1 MRNRF
6 FQFFMVMVASVALT
20 SCSKDDDTTPSE
32 QNIYQTA
39 KANPDLSS
47 LVAAIDKAGLSDEL
61 SNSAASFTVFA
72 PTNDA
77 FSAFLTANGFNS
89 LNDVPVDVLT
99 SVLLNHLV
107 DGKKMAAD
115 LTTGYVNTLA
125 TFGSTTS
132 HLSLYVNTTSGVML
146 NGSSKVTA
154 SDVKATNGVVH
165 VVDQVIGLPTVVTFA
180 VSNPEFS
187 TLVQALTRPDLST
200 DFVSILSGAGPFTVF
215 APTNAAF
222 SALLTEL
229 GVSSLNDIDAATL
242 EKVLTYHVV
251 SGNILAES
259 LSNNQVVGTLNGDS
273 FTIHLMTG
281 AQIMDVNDRT
291 SNIIA
296 TDVQGSN
303 GVVHVIDK
311 VILPTL

>member
-6 FQFFMVMVASVALT
+6 FQFFMVMVASAVLT

-61 SNSAASFTVFA
+61 SNSGASFTVFA

-77 FSAFLTANGFNS
+77 FSAFLSANGFNS

-99 SVLLNHLV
+99 SVLLNHVV
-107 DGKKMAAD
+107 DGRKMAAD

-132 HLSLYVNTTSGVML
+132 HLSLYVNTSAGVTL

-154 SDVKATNGVVH
+154 ADVKASNGVVH

-180 VSNPEFS
+180 ISNPDFS

-229 GVSSLNDIDAATL
+229 GASSLDDIDAATL

-273 FTIHLMTG
+273 FTIHLMSG
-281 AQIMDVNDRT
+281 AQIMDANDRT

>member
-6 FQFFMVMVASVALT
+6 FQFFMVMVASAVLT
-20 SCSKDDDTTPSE
+20 SCSKDDDTTPAE

-39 KANPDLSS
+39 KTNPDLSS

-61 SNSAASFTVFA
+61 SNSASSFTVFA

-77 FSAFLTANGFNS
+77 FSAFLSANGFSS

-99 SVLLNHLV
+99 SVLLNHVV

-132 HLSLYVNTTSGVML
+132 HLSLYVNTSAGVTL

-154 SDVKATNGVVH
+154 ADVKASNGVVH

-180 VSNPEFS
+180 VSNPDFS

-229 GVSSLNDIDAATL
+229 GASSLNDIDAATL

-273 FTIHLMTG
+273 FTIHLMSG
-281 AQIMDVNDRT
+281 AQIMDANDRT
-291 SNIIA
+291 SNI
-296 TDVQGSN
+296 
-303 GVVHVIDK
+303 
-311 VILPTL
+311 

>member
-6 FQFFMVMVASVALT
+6 FQFFMVMVASAVLT
-20 SCSKDDDTTPSE
+20 SCSKDDDTTPAE

-39 KANPDLSS
+39 KTNPDLSS

-61 SNSAASFTVFA
+61 SNSASSFTVFA

-77 FSAFLTANGFNS
+77 FSAFLSANGFSS

-99 SVLLNHLV
+99 SVLLNHVV

-132 HLSLYVNTTSGVML
+132 HLSLYVNTSAGVTL

-154 SDVKATNGVVH
+154 ADVKASNGVVH

-180 VSNPEFS
+180 VSNPDFS

-229 GVSSLNDIDAATL
+229 GASSLDDIDAATL

-273 FTIHLMTG
+273 FTIHLMSG
-281 AQIMDVNDRT
+281 AQIMDANDRT

>member
-6 FQFFMVMVASVALT
+6 FQFFMVMVASAVLT
-20 SCSKDDDTTPSE
+20 SCSKDDDTTPAE

-39 KANPDLSS
+39 KTNPDLSS

-77 FSAFLTANGFNS
+77 FSAFLSANGFNS

-99 SVLLNHLV
+99 SVLLNHVV

-132 HLSLYVNTTSGVML
+132 HLSLYVNTSAGVTL

-154 SDVKATNGVVH
+154 ADVKASNGVVH

-180 VSNPEFS
+180 VSNPDFS

-229 GVSSLNDIDAATL
+229 GASSLDDIDAATL

-273 FTIHLMTG
+273 FTIHLMSG
-281 AQIMDVNDRT
+281 AQIMDANDRT

>member
-6 FQFFMVMVASVALT
+6 FQFFMVMVASAVLT

-77 FSAFLTANGFNS
+77 FSAFLSANGFNS

-99 SVLLNHLV
+99 SVLLNHVV

-132 HLSLYVNTTSGVML
+132 HLSLYVNTSAGVTL

-154 SDVKATNGVVH
+154 ADVKASNGVVH

-180 VSNPEFS
+180 ISNPDFS

-229 GVSSLNDIDAATL
+229 GASSLNDIDATTL

-273 FTIHLMTG
+273 FTIHLMSG
-281 AQIMDVNDRT
+281 AQIMDANDRT

>member
-6 FQFFMVMVASVALT
+6 FQFFMVMVASAVLT

-77 FSAFLTANGFNS
+77 FSAFLSANGFNS

-99 SVLLNHLV
+99 SVLLNHVV

-115 LTTGYVNTLA
+115 LITGYVNTLA

-132 HLSLYVNTTSGVML
+132 HLSLYVNTSAGVTL

-154 SDVKATNGVVH
+154 ADVKASNGVVH

-180 VSNPEFS
+180 ISNPDFS

-229 GVSSLNDIDAATL
+229 GASSLNDIDATTL

-273 FTIHLMTG
+273 FTIHLMSG
-281 AQIMDVNDRT
+281 AQIMDANDRT

>member
-6 FQFFMVMVASVALT
+6 FQFFMVMVASAVLT
-20 SCSKDDDTTPSE
+20 SCSKDDDTTPAE

-39 KANPDLSS
+39 KTNPDLSS

-61 SNSAASFTVFA
+61 SNSASSFTVFA

-77 FSAFLTANGFNS
+77 FSAFLSANGFSS

-99 SVLLNHLV
+99 SVLLNHVV

-132 HLSLYVNTTSGVML
+132 HLSLYVNTSAGVTL

-154 SDVKATNGVVH
+154 ADVKASNGVVH

-180 VSNPEFS
+180 VSNPDFS

-229 GVSSLNDIDAATL
+229 GASSLNDIDAATL

-273 FTIHLMTG
+273 FTIHLMSG
-281 AQIMDVNDRT
+281 AQIMDANDRT

>member
-1 MRNRF
+1 
-6 FQFFMVMVASVALT
+6 MVMVASAVLT

-77 FSAFLTANGFNS
+77 FSAFLSANGFNS

-99 SVLLNHLV
+99 SVLLNHVV

-115 LTTGYVNTLA
+115 LITGYVNTLA

-132 HLSLYVNTTSGVML
+132 HLSLYVNTSAGVTL

-154 SDVKATNGVVH
+154 ADVKASNGVVH

-180 VSNPEFS
+180 ISNPDFS

-229 GVSSLNDIDAATL
+229 GASSLNDIDATTL

-273 FTIHLMTG
+273 FTIHLMSG
-281 AQIMDVNDRT
+281 AQIMDANDRT

>member
-6 FQFFMVMVASVALT
+6 FQFFMVMVASAVLT
-20 SCSKDDDTTPSE
+20 SCSKDDDTTPAE

-39 KANPDLSS
+39 KTNPDLSS

-61 SNSAASFTVFA
+61 SNSASSFTVFA

-77 FSAFLTANGFNS
+77 FSAFLSANGFSS

-99 SVLLNHLV
+99 SVLLNHVV

-132 HLSLYVNTTSGVML
+132 HLSLYVNTSAGVTL

-154 SDVKATNGVVH
+154 ADVKASNGVVH

-180 VSNPEFS
+180 VSNPDFS

-229 GVSSLNDIDAATL
+229 GASSLNDIDAATL

-251 SGNILAES
+251 GGNILAES

-273 FTIHLMTG
+273 FTIHLMSG
-281 AQIMDVNDRT
+281 AQIMDANDRT

>member
-1 MRNRF
+1 
-6 FQFFMVMVASVALT
+6 MVMVASAVLT

-61 SNSAASFTVFA
+61 SNSGASFTVFA

-77 FSAFLTANGFNS
+77 FSAFLSANGFNS

-99 SVLLNHLV
+99 SVLLNHVV
-107 DGKKMAAD
+107 DGRKMAAD

-132 HLSLYVNTTSGVML
+132 HLSLYVNTSAGVTL

-154 SDVKATNGVVH
+154 ADVKASNGVVH

-180 VSNPEFS
+180 ISNPDFS

-229 GVSSLNDIDAATL
+229 GASSLDDIDAATL

-273 FTIHLMTG
+273 FTIHLMSG
-281 AQIMDVNDRT
+281 AQIMDANDRT

>member
-6 FQFFMVMVASVALT
+6 FQFFMVMVASAVLT

-77 FSAFLTANGFNS
+77 FSAFLSANGFNS

-99 SVLLNHLV
+99 SVLLNHVV

-115 LTTGYVNTLA
+115 LITGYVNTLA

-132 HLSLYVNTTSGVML
+132 HLSLYVNTSAGVTL

-154 SDVKATNGVVH
+154 ADVKASNGVVH

-180 VSNPEFS
+180 ISNPDFS

-229 GVSSLNDIDAATL
+229 GASSLNDIDATTL

-273 FTIHLMTG
+273 FTIHLMSG
-281 AQIMDVNDRT
+281 VQIMDANDRT

>member
-6 FQFFMVMVASVALT
+6 FQFFMVMVASAVLT
-20 SCSKDDDTTPSE
+20 SCSKDDDTTPAE

-39 KANPDLSS
+39 KTNPDLSS

-77 FSAFLTANGFNS
+77 FSAFLSANGFNS

-99 SVLLNHLV
+99 SVLLNHVV

-132 HLSLYVNTTSGVML
+132 HLSLYVNTSAGVTL

-154 SDVKATNGVVH
+154 ADVKASNGVVH

-180 VSNPEFS
+180 ISNPDFS

-229 GVSSLNDIDAATL
+229 GASSLNDIDATTL

-273 FTIHLMTG
+273 FTIHLMSG
-281 AQIMDVNDRT
+281 AQIMDANDRT

>member
-6 FQFFMVMVASVALT
+6 FQFFMVMVASAVLT
-20 SCSKDDDTTPSE
+20 SCSKDDDTPPAE

-39 KANPDLSS
+39 KTNPDLSS

-61 SNSAASFTVFA
+61 SNSASSFTVFA

-77 FSAFLTANGFNS
+77 FSAFLSANGFNS

-99 SVLLNHLV
+99 SVLLNHVV

-132 HLSLYVNTTSGVML
+132 HLSLYVNTSTGVTL

-154 SDVKATNGVVH
+154 ADVKASNGVVH

-180 VSNPEFS
+180 VSNPDFS

-229 GVSSLNDIDAATL
+229 GASSLDDIDAATL

-273 FTIHLMTG
+273 FTIHLMSG
-281 AQIMDVNDRT
+281 AQIMDANDRT
-291 SNIIA
+291 SNISA